1 MAAKK
6 KASKKKVVTKGK
18 NVDNKR
24 GKGMVTKEVEILVD
38 APDEEAESVPPPAI
52 EEERTLKVVDHGAV
66 TYYTQSQYDAKFG
79 KAK

>member
-6 KASKKKVVTKGK
+6 KASKKVAAK

-24 GKGMVTKEVEILVD
+24 GKGMVTEEVMVD
-38 APDEEAESVPPPAI
+38 APDEEAEAAPPPAI

-66 TYYTQSQYDAKFG
+66 TYYTQSEYDKKFG